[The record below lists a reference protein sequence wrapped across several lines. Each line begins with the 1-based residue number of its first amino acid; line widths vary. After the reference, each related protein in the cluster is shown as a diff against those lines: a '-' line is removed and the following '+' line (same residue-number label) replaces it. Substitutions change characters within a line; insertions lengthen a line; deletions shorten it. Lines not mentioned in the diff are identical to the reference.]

1 MKREGEASGG
11 LQGADGGQSQQ
22 VEEEPEWGLQ
32 EEEGLGARGRGWG
45 QGEGLGRGGGAV
57 DGVSGSLG
65 LAWLLSFVSN
75 SERLS
80 LLPNYRF
87 S

>member
-1 MKREGEASGG
+1 MARGGFRTRGASGG
-11 LQGADGGQSQQ
+11 DAGGASA
-22 VEEEPEWGLQ
+22 
-32 EEEGLGARGRGWG
+32 ARGRGWG